1 MNKVFKKITM
11 VLSIAIFLTTANCF
25 AYTQNS
31 EENIDNTIVKKYTVA
46 KDEEQ
51 VFLSEIQKE
60 YADENYRYKLGKQ
73 DKSGG
78 DYTESKEITTTKTV
92 TLKTNNTQ
100 QILKQLPETIKYD
113 ENDFVGQY
121 IIDTSSLKIT
131 TNYNGYT
138 EYLVEANKEY
148 PNLSRNDLDFIP
160 KQVLKDGIKLD
171 LLKVEWELQSTK
183 MTGDYEI
190 SDKYIA
196 KCYYAGKVRKD
207 NPYTY
212 TIKATYKGTATKTI
226 ENPYE
231 YTLTYNME
239 KIDKKDNNL
248 LYILGGT
255 SLGVIAIFFI
265 ARKNAK
271 VYNLKNGEY
280 KFVGRIYIRK
290 DKANLSRFAPFEK
303 SNKYKIVIAD
313 RKVKKLANKMINIVK
328 GESSISKLVT
338 ANDVKPYAI
347 EVTI

>member
-1 MNKVFKKITM
+1 MRKIFNKITM
-11 VLSIAIFLTTANCF
+11 VLSIAIFLTTVNCF
-25 AYTQNS
+25 AYTKNS

-60 YADENYRYKLGKQ
+60 YTDENYIYKLGKQ

-78 DYTESKEITTTKTV
+78 DYTETKDIITTKTIS
-92 TLKTNNTQ
+92 LKTNNTQ
-100 QILKQLPETIKYD
+100 QILKELPERIEYN
-113 ENDFVGQY
+113 ENDFKGEY
-121 IIDTSSLKIT
+121 IIDTDSLEVI

-138 EYLVEANKEY
+138 EYLVEDNKEY

-160 KQVLKDGIKLD
+160 KQVLKNGIKLD

-190 SDKYIA
+190 ADKYVA
-196 KCYYAGKVRKD
+196 KCYYAGKVKKD

-239 KIDKKDNNL
+239 KIEKKDNNL
-248 LYILGGT
+248 LYIVGGS

-265 ARKNAK
+265 IRKNAK
-271 VYNLKNGEY
+271 VYNLNNGEY

-313 RKVKKLANKMINIVK
+313 RKVKKLENKMINVVK
-328 GESSISKLVT
+328 GKSTISKMIT
-338 ANDVKPYAI
+338 SSDMKPYAI